1 MTDNAEQLP
10 PEPVESTGIQD
21 AFANALE
28 RYQAAFG
35 SQDIDEAEG
44 AIDDI
49 FALAEAFAD
58 ENPSED
64 LKLMLQASD
73 CEERGD
79 WVGAEAAY
87 RALLDLPNVDPLGIH
102 RAHVSL
108 YSHFKLLGRDADAF
122 EHARLASLAA
132 RQTDFGIIKTLSLWR
147 DARCALDRGE
157 LPVAE
162 SAIAEA
168 FTIVDQDKVANQLRA
183 KLLIVRAETAVA
195 RGRLSA
201 AETDLQ
207 EAMEL
212 LHPMSAMAMA
222 GGIHSDLADGW
233 SVTSRVRAAR
243 SDMCGA
249 VEAAA
254 KAVAAHRHLAALPHL
269 AGVHTRVALAA
280 ALKNLADALNADGLR
295 QEAQAALQE
304 HDAIIDEAKIPRP

>member
-1 MTDNAEQLP
+1 MVAESEQLP
-10 PEPVESTGIQD
+10 REPDEATSIQD
-21 AFANALE
+21 AFQNALE

-44 AIDDI
+44 ALDDI

-64 LKLMLQASD
+64 LKLMQEAGE

-79 WVGAEAAY
+79 WEGAEAAY

-108 YSHFKLLGRDADAF
+108 YSHFRLLGRDADAF

-132 RQTDFGIIKTLSLWR
+132 RQIDFGIVKTLSLWR
-147 DARCALDRGE
+147 DARCALDRDE
-157 LPVAE
+157 LPAAE
-162 SAIAEA
+162 TAIAEA
-168 FTIVDQDKVANQLRA
+168 FTIVDQDEVANQLRA
-183 KLLIVRAETAVA
+183 KLFIVRAEIAVA

-207 EAMEL
+207 EAMDL

-233 SVTSRVRAAR
+233 SVTSRLRAAR
-243 SDMCGA
+243 SDTSGA
-249 VEAAA
+249 IEAAA
-254 KAVAAHRHLAALPHL
+254 NAVAAHRHIAALPHL
-269 AGVHTRVALAA
+269 AGVHTSVALAA
-280 ALKNLADALNADGLR
+280 ALKNLADALSAGGLR
-295 QEAQAALQE
+295 REAQAALEE